1 MPEQDEG
8 AGQAGMGEEE
18 YEAAAAQTAELAAQ
32 LPKIGVV
39 GRRPPQG
46 PSMPQRLINHFRSPE
61 AVLGRHMTTHRHL
74 QQISSHDG
82 NASLPDHAIVLS
94 LHACLKFSLATLYC
108 EAFWQIGMH

>member
-32 LPKIGVV
+32 LPKIGVL

-61 AVLGRHMTTHRHL
+61 AVLGRHTIIYRHL
-74 QQISSHDG
+74 QQISSDNG
-82 NASLPDHAIVLS
+82 SASLPDHAIVLS
-94 LHACLKFSLATLYC
+94 LHACLIFSLANLYR
-108 EAFWQIGMH
+108 EALWQISIL

>member
-32 LPKIGVV
+32 LPKIGVL

-46 PSMPQRLINHFRSPE
+46 PSMPQRLINRFRSPE
-61 AVLGRHMTTHRHL
+61 AVLGRHMTTYRH
-74 QQISSHDG
+74 S
-82 NASLPDHAIVLS
+82 
-94 LHACLKFSLATLYC
+94 
-108 EAFWQIGMH
+108 